1 MTLKN
6 EYKIEPRVESVGHA
20 VAAVAERAEDVVG
33 SIDQTVD
40 SAGQAIQESLRRTRK
55 SASAAM
61 GTIADGIE
69 TSREYLT
76 DRGMGGVAEDVEA
89 LIRRYPYQAL
99 LIGSSIGFLLSR
111 SRKR

>member
-1 MTLKN
+1 MTLRN
-6 EYKIEPRVESVGHA
+6 VYEIEPRGESVGQA
-20 VAAVAERAEDVVG
+20 VAAVAERAEDAVG
-33 SIDQTVD
+33 SIDQTVG
-40 SAGQAIQESLRRTRK
+40 SAAQAIQETMRRTRE

-61 GTIADGIE
+61 GTVADGIE

-76 DRGMGGVAEDVEA
+76 DRGMGGVVEDVEA

-111 SRKR
+111 SWKR